1 MTTMAHASLPQ
12 SLGPPAGFTY
22 LGVLLLVAAMG
33 ALLASTGEIWRT
45 VRQRE
50 AERELRFIGEE
61 FRRAIGRYYESTPGP
76 VKKFPPTLADLLEDD
91 RFPET
96 RRYLRRIYRDPLT
109 LRPEWGLIK
118 APDDGIAGIY
128 SLSTDE
134 PLGRLVP
141 DAGTTEAGRAGSVIH
156 TPAQDSAED
165 GAPPGYS
172 GWTFVYSPPPAP
184 PPRPAVPPAPGGRAA
199 PGSFPP
205 SRPNQG
211 VLP

>member
-1 MTTMAHASLPQ
+1 MARVPPPQ

-22 LGVLLLVAAMG
+22 IGVLLLVAFMG
-33 ALLASTGEIWRT
+33 ALLASTGEVWRT

-61 FRRAIGRYYESTPGP
+61 FRRAIGRYYQSTPGP
-76 VKKFPPTLADLLEDD
+76 VKRFPPTLDDLLEDD
-91 RFPET
+91 RYPDT

-109 LRPEWGLIK
+109 LSLEWGLIK

-141 DAGTTEAGRAGSVIH
+141 EAATTETGSTGSVTH
-156 TPAQDSAED
+156 TPPQDAAAD
-165 GAPPGYS
+165 GVPPGYS
-172 GWTFVYSPPPAP
+172 GWTFVYTPPQAPQSGPA
-184 PPRPAVPPAPGGRAA
+184 APPAPGGRGA

-205 SRPNQG
+205 PQPPPRRMK
-211 VLP
+211 

>member
-1 MTTMAHASLPQ
+1 MARASSPQ
-12 SLGPPAGFTY
+12 SLAPPAGFTY
-22 LGVLLLVAAMG
+22 LGVLLLVAFMG
-33 ALLASTGEIWRT
+33 ALLASTGEVWRT

-61 FRRAIGRYYESTPGP
+61 FRRAIGRYYQSTPGP
-76 VKKFPPTLADLLEDD
+76 VKRFPPTLDDLLEDD
-91 RFPET
+91 RYPGT

-109 LRPEWGLIK
+109 LSPEWGLIK

-141 DAGTTEAGRAGSVIH
+141 EAATTETGSTGSVTH
-156 TPAQDSAED
+156 TPPQDAVED

-172 GWTFVYSPPPAP
+172 RWTFVYIPPVP
-184 PPRPAVPPAPGGRAA
+184 PPRPAPPPAPGGQAA
-199 PGSFPP
+199 PGVFPP
-205 SRPNQG
+205 SQPNQG
-211 VLP
+211 APQ